1 MGVFSCFYM
10 KMWPTYKTKDTL
22 YKGQEDG
29 GVIPSNAN
37 VYT

>member
-10 KMWPTYKTKDTL
+10 KIMPIYKMKEAL